1 MMALRKDVIP
11 RSLHSGRLEG
21 RRDSDPADGPLAEIR
36 DLSVH
41 FVTREAT
48 VHAVNGV
55 SFSVNPGEV
64 LCILGESGSGKSVT
78 LRALMRLLPP
88 RRTKIEGSVRVC
100 GEDVLAMSAGALRD
114 LRGGL
119 VSMIFQEPMTALDPV
134 YTVGQQIGEAV
145 RRHTNVSRAAA
156 RARALELLE
165 LVRIPSAE
173 RRLDAYPHELSG
185 GLRQRAMIAMAL
197 SCNPKLLLADEPT
210 TALDATVQVQVL
222 ILLRRLQRELGMGM
236 IFVTHDLGVAAEIA
250 DDAAVMYAGRI
261 VEQAPI
267 RELFRRPAHPYTE
280 GLMHATVRR
289 GQKGQALVP
298 IPGAPPNLAALPPG
312 CAFAPRCAH
321 VRDVCVAEA
330 PAVHAVGAGHLARCH
345 LVPER
350 FGRPR
355 PEPSS
360 VVPSVNQGGSA

>member
-1 MMALRKDVIP
+1 MTPSNGA
-11 RSLHSGRLEG
+11 
-21 RRDSDPADGPLAEIR
+21 PLAEIR
-36 DLSVH
+36 DLSVR
-41 FVTREAT
+41 FVSREAT

-55 SFSVNPGEV
+55 SFSVQPGEV

-88 RRTKIEGSVRVC
+88 RRTRIEGSVRVG
-100 GEDVLAMSAGALRD
+100 GEDVLAMSARALRD

-134 YTVGQQIGEAV
+134 YTVGQQIGEAL
-145 RRHTNVSRAAA
+145 RRHTGIGRSAA

-165 LVRIPSAE
+165 LVRIPSPE

-197 SCNPKLLLADEPT
+197 SCNPRLLLADEPT

-250 DDAAVMYAGRI
+250 DTVAVMYAGRI
-261 VEQAPI
+261 VESGPVAQVLGA
-267 RELFRRPAHPYTE
+267 PAHPYTA
-280 GLMHATVRR
+280 GLLASTVH
-289 GQKGQALVP
+289 GQPRERDIDA
-298 IPGAPPNLAALPPG
+298 IPGSPPDMRKLPPG
-312 CAFAPRCAH
+312 CSFAPRCT
-321 VRDVCVAEA
+321 RRM
-330 PAVHAVGAGHLARCH
+330 PACRQT
-345 LVPER
+345 VPEPR
-350 FGRPR
+350 F
-355 PEPSS
+355 PEPGHMAACLA
-360 VVPSVNQGGSA
+360 VPMPATAE